1 MYKLIAIYAIFIFML
16 AIGATG
22 EDNYYYSDGRQ
33 ISLTPSSE
41 KLVIGFTED
50 GYGNFSEFQLDYPE
64 LQDTTP
70 PSFISVGGRCPHLPQ
85 IKGRWLNERYCFM
98 LAH

>member
-1 MYKLIAIYAIFIFML
+1 MYKLIAIYAIFILML

-50 GYGNFSEFQLDYPE
+50 GYGNFSEFFLDYPE
-64 LQDTTP
+64 LKDTVP
-70 PSFISVGGRCPHLPQ
+70 PVHTIDDYYIFLWAADVHICPKLKGG
-85 IKGRWLNERYCFM
+85 G
-98 LAH
+98 